1 MGLDLARSARAA
13 AGKQPVGPCVAQKS
27 AAQPGE
33 RQKMTPETR
42 KPASTQAPFDRP
54 VPPLAERLAR
64 SFEDDSLPPRPIEL
78 DRERWDED
86 EGSSGG

>member
-1 MGLDLARSARAA
+1 
-13 AGKQPVGPCVAQKS
+13 
-27 AAQPGE
+27 
-33 RQKMTPETR
+33 MTPETR